1 MKFTNTSFACRCI
14 QIDGMI
20 CEYIA
25 EIHISEKYETR
36 IIINDVN
43 RECVEKVKE
52 KDNVV
57 IVFRKDGKYITA
69 ITSYSAER
77 SYRFCEESGY
87 ETGIALKYISTKLL
101 YGFRPKD
108 SNEILFRRFI
118 CEVTEGLELIG
129 AYPYEIDSED
139 KGIDGIEVH
148 VKGKYMLQ
156 SNVKGFSYFVAPAVS
171 KKKDSIQIGMEY
183 KIQYTTD
190 EGITLDRV
198 DELLRKVILFLEIL
212 CGEVVTT
219 TIVYLD
225 YGNES
230 CEYIGNC
237 NYPKYEL
244 RNLKN
249 GLDKRPYLRKKI
261 FKITDFG
268 PDLEKTA
275 NVFEKMIQDR
285 LFAFQAYKQV
295 LLDDEVKIYTYN
307 KFLKLMQ
314 IIEGYQR
321 IDVSEV
327 DKKKFDDTKNKIIEN
342 LKKESDR
349 EFIKEYTTDNGEKFK
364 KCLRGFICKGLGIIS
379 ECTKLNRKTEKL
391 IYKITNDRNA
401 YTHASLTYKPI
412 LKEKELDMVNY
423 CCMVF
428 FRISNLSEMGLSNEL
443 IRSRLRFDWM
453 FMSYYKDL
461 FGLDI
466 KLSGNWDDTGEYD
479 SQMWGY
485 QQE

>member
-1 MKFTNTSFACRCI
+1 MKFANTSFACRCI
-14 QIDGMI
+14 QIDGII

-25 EIHISEKYETR
+25 EIHISDKYETR

-43 RECVEKVKE
+43 RECVDKVKD
-52 KDNVV
+52 KNNVV
-57 IVFRKDGKYITA
+57 IVFRKDEKYITA

-77 SYRFCEESGY
+77 SYRYCKESDN

-101 YGFRPKD
+101 YGYKPKD
-108 SNEILFRRFI
+108 NNEILFKRFT

-129 AYPYEIDSED
+129 AYPYEIDNKD
-139 KGIDGIEVH
+139 NGINGIEMH
-148 VKGKYMLQ
+148 IKGNYRLQ
-156 SNVKGFSYFVAPAVS
+156 SNVKGFSYFVAPMIS

-183 KIQYTTD
+183 KIQYVSN

-198 DELLRKVILFLEIL
+198 DELLRKVVLFLEIL

-219 TIVYLD
+219 TMLCLD
-225 YGNES
+225 YDNES

-244 RNLKN
+244 RHLKN
-249 GLDKRPYLRKKI
+249 GLDARSYLRQKI

-268 PDLEKTA
+268 TDLENAA
-275 NVFEKMIQDR
+275 NVFEKLVQDR
-285 LFAFQAYKQV
+285 LLSYEAYKQV
-295 LLDDEVKIYTYN
+295 LLDEEVGIYTYN

-321 IDVSEV
+321 TDVSEV
-327 DKKKFDDTKNKIIEN
+327 DKKKFDNIKNEIIEN
-342 LKKESDR
+342 LKNEADK

-364 KCLRGFICKGLGIIS
+364 KCLREFICKGLVIVS
-379 ECTKLNRKTEKL
+379 ECTKLNRKAEKL

-401 YTHASLTYKPI
+401 YTHASLAYKPI
-412 LKEKELDMVNY
+412 LKETELDMVNY
-423 CCMVF
+423 CCAVF
-428 FRISNLSEMGLSNEL
+428 FRIANLSEMGLNDEI
-443 IRSRLRFDWM
+443 IRRRLRFDWM

-466 KLSGNWDDTGEYD
+466 KLSENWNDTGEYD
-479 SQMWGY
+479 SQMWYY
-485 QQE
+485 Q